1 MKSHQWGQLFDANID
16 TYRGARPKRAE
27 YVLDFIRSS
36 GCDAHSILEM
46 GAFSGK
52 DIRYLA
58 ERLKES
64 LCCSLDREYGVFD
77 QAARDATS
85 CVVADAFHM
94 PFRDGAFRITF
105 HSGLIVVFD
114 DRQASAIIGEQLR
127 VTSGYAIVFA
137 HNRWNFFDVM
147 VSAIRRMRGNSLFR
161 YRRFTKGLLRNL
173 VPADA
178 TIVRISY
185 VDNMLINFTRRRAAW
200 LLKPVSKVAGLADML
215 LCNEVVV
222 IVKAA

>member
-1 MKSHQWGQLFDANID
+1 MKSHQWGQLFDANIE

-36 GCDAHSILEM
+36 GCDVHSILEM

-58 ERLKES
+58 KRLKES
-64 LCCSLDREYGVFD
+64 LCCSLDREQAVFD
-77 QAARDATS
+77 RAARDATS
-85 CVVADAFHM
+85 CVVADAFRM
-94 PFRDGAFRITF
+94 PFCDKAFGITF

-114 DRQASAIIGEQLR
+114 DRQSRAIIEEQLR

-137 HNRWNFFDVM
+137 HNRWNFIDIM
-147 VSAIRRMRGNSLFR
+147 VSAIRRARGNSLFR
-161 YRRFTKGLLRNL
+161 YRRFSKGLLRQL
-173 VPADA
+173 VPAHVD
-178 TIVRISY
+178 IVRIDY
-185 VDNMLINFTRRRAAW
+185 VDNMLVNVTRRRAPW
-200 LLKPVSKVAGLADML
+200 LLKPVSRIAGLMDML

-222 IVKAA
+222 IVRAS